1 MNLIQIQTNAMQTTV
16 DPHALVTT
24 TPIMELIAQHPEL
37 QPILD
42 GLGLDTCCGGHLTVT
57 EAGFLGLL
65 IGNVDPTTPL
75 ALQLTLAGIEAE
87 GSFATTIRSSAR
99 RSRRC

>member
-1 MNLIQIQTNAMQTTV
+1 MNLIQIQSNTMQTTV

-57 EAGFLGLL
+57 EACSADEVDVVGVTKALL
-65 IGNVDPTTPL
+65 EVL
-75 ALQLTLAGIEAE
+75 EARDT
-87 GSFATTIRSSAR
+87 A
-99 RSRRC
+99 

>member
-42 GLGLDTCCGGHLTVT
+42 GLGLDTCCAGHLTVT
-57 EAGFLGLL
+57 EACRADEVDVVGVTKALL
-65 IGNVDPTTPL
+65 EVL
-75 ALQLTLAGIEAE
+75 EARNT
-87 GSFATTIRSSAR
+87 A
-99 RSRRC
+99 